1 MVLGFVAVGLLLIM
15 LDGLYLAR
23 IAAGRQE
30 EIKRIVRTMVLLTA
44 LAAGATELMRRPVSP
59 VSPLTMVVAG
69 AIAIVLLVWCRG
81 GYRAWLDGAR
91 ARGLYQRE
99 VIVLGTCADAAELVT
114 MFDDHP
120 EAGYTVRGVVGD
132 ASDAR
137 ELGLFDL
144 YLGSFDGLEAILGE
158 QHIDGVIA
166 IAGGAPS
173 KVLSPLLAHLESTG
187 IHVQYSNG
195 LLGTSPQRLRAT
207 PVAFQSLY
215 YVEPSCG
222 VESPRL
228 MVKRVFDVFFATF
241 LIIVTAPLMIA
252 IALAISLTDSGPVLF
267 RHQRAG
273 RGGTTFAM
281 LKFRSMVVDADQ
293 HLDVLRQSNERTG
306 PLFKMK
312 RDPRVTP
319 VGRLLRA
326 TSLDELPQLWNVLR
340 GEMSIV
346 GPRPVEVSESQ
357 GFDERLLQ
365 RLRMPPGM
373 TGLWQVEARD
383 NPHFGAFRRL
393 DLFYIDN
400 WSMTL
405 DLVILIATIDQVIA
419 HALRRGAMTSDLA
432 PVRSDPPALPNPV

>member
-1 MVLGFVAVGLLLIM
+1 MTWSVLRTRLVPGTVHLRRRLVTLDAVALGVASTVGAIWSARTGRTAAGASGYSASVAMVLGFVAVGLPLIM

-30 EIKRIVRTMVLLTA
+30 EIKRIVRTMVLLSA

-132 ASDAR
+132 ASDAC
-137 ELGLFDL
+137 EFGLFDL
-144 YLGSFDGLEAILGE
+144 YLGSFDDLEAILGE
-158 QHIDGVIA
+158 LHIDGVIA

-228 MVKRVFDVFFATF
+228 IVKRLFDVVFATF

-273 RGGTTFAM
+273 RGGGCA
-281 LKFRSMVVDADQ
+281 RCGGSA
-293 HLDVLRQSNERTG
+293 
-306 PLFKMK
+306 
-312 RDPRVTP
+312 
-319 VGRLLRA
+319 
-326 TSLDELPQLWNVLR
+326 
-340 GEMSIV
+340 
-346 GPRPVEVSESQ
+346 RP
-357 GFDERLLQ
+357 
-365 RLRMPPGM
+365 
-373 TGLWQVEARD
+373 A
-383 NPHFGAFRRL
+383 
-393 DLFYIDN
+393 
-400 WSMTL
+400 
-405 DLVILIATIDQVIA
+405 
-419 HALRRGAMTSDLA
+419 
-432 PVRSDPPALPNPV
+432 